1 MSEAPP
7 RSRGGPQFDAQ
18 PSPSEGY
25 RLGVDSE
32 REEHLLSLFTEWDKH
47 LLGKWSTW
55 REEAKQ
61 AYDFAAGH
69 QWDPKDRAA
78 MMDNQKIPVVFNITA
93 PTLDA
98 VAGAEIQNRQEVRY
112 YPRTPD
118 KTGVSDVLSQAADYV
133 NDECDGDQEDSEA
146 FYDCLICGVGWT
158 YTGPEIDGDKLSI
171 FKGRVDP
178 LEIMA
183 DASSR
188 KPNFD
193 DARYLKREWPM
204 SRDDFEDFVGS
215 IGRPDANPDGFA
227 DLDSGKRLT
236 IVNPTLRYTNGM
248 LGPGNGADEV
258 VVCEWQWWEKATRF
272 LSPMPHPTQSGVV
285 QLQKLTPEQHAQA
298 LSIKPDL
305 PSQPTT
311 EKVFYRAF
319 TADDSVLFEEE
330 LPEKMFRYRAI
341 TGKRDRNAGTWF
353 GLVRPMLDPQR
364 FMNKLYSEILHIVR
378 TNANGG
384 LMLEED
390 AVADIRKFESTWAAA
405 DKITWMKPGSLSNA
419 QGAKVLPKPTVTI
432 NPSLFQIMEFAR
444 DMVKACTGVNEE
456 ILGIVGRDQPG
467 VLEQQRKQAAYG
479 ILSAFFDAKRRY
491 QREQGRLLLAQIKIF
506 LPDDTLVRILDQ
518 GTAVYIPIARALTDA
533 EYDVVVDEAPAGPN
547 QKAKV
552 MAVLG
557 PLLPEMFASGI
568 IGAEQIADMLPFM
581 DIPASV
587 ADKLGQ
593 AIRQRAQAAQQP
605 SPQQQQMEQAQQVA
619 FAKEMQNKD
628 ADTQAKQAKAAKD
641 MATAQTTPAKLQ
653 MEGVKAMA
661 GVQSTRQELQMQ
673 REQHGQDMAMEGQK
687 NAQKMQQADQQHR
700 LRLAQ
705 SADQHGQRAEQAQQ
719 VHAAKLSRMQQE
731 QVQRGLD
738 AEAKQ
743 PGEAEA
749 DEP

>member
-1 MSEAPP
+1 MSEA
-7 RSRGGPQFDAQ
+7 RGPQFDTQAT
-18 PSPSEGY
+18 PAEGY
-25 RLGVDSE
+25 KPGVDSA
-32 REEHLLSLFTEWDKH
+32 READLLKRFADWDAL
-47 LLGKWSTW
+47 LLGKWSKW

-78 MMDNQKIPVVFNITA
+78 MEENQKIPVVFNITA

-118 KTGVSDVLSQAADYV
+118 KTGVSDVLSQAADYI
-133 NDECDGDQEDSEA
+133 NGECDGDQEDSEA

-158 YTGPEIDGDKLSI
+158 YTGPEIDGDRLSI

-183 DASSR
+183 DASAR

-193 DARYLKREWPM
+193 DGRYLKREWPM
-204 SRDDFEDFVGS
+204 SADDFEDFVMS
-215 IGRPDANPDGFA
+215 IGRPDAEPEGLA
-227 DLDSGKRLT
+227 GLDSGKRLT
-236 IVNPTLRYTNGM
+236 IVNPSLRYTNGM
-248 LGPGNGADEV
+248 LGGGVGNDEV
-258 VVCEWQWWEKATRF
+258 VVCEWQWWEKAPRF
-272 LSPMPHPTQSGVV
+272 LAPLPHPTQPGVI
-285 QLQKLTPEQHAQA
+285 QLSKLTPEQHADA
-298 LSIKPDL
+298 LSVKPDL

-319 TADDSVLFEEE
+319 TANETVLFEEE

-353 GLVRPMLDPQR
+353 GLVRAMTDPQR

-390 AVADIRKFESTWAAA
+390 AVADIRKFESTWAQA
-405 DKITWMKPGSLSNA
+405 DKITWMKPGALSNA
-419 QGAKVLPKPTVTI
+419 QGPKAQPKPTVSI

-456 ILGIVGRDQPG
+456 ILGIVGREQPG

-491 QREQGRLLLAQIKIF
+491 QREQGRLLLAQIKEF
-506 LPDDTLVRILDQ
+506 LPDDTLVRILDK
-518 GTAVYIPIARALTDA
+518 GTAMYIPVVKALGDHV

-557 PLLPEMFASGI
+557 PLLPEMFQAGI

-581 DIPASV
+581 DLPASV

-593 AIRQRAQAAQQP
+593 AIRQKSQSDQQG
-605 SPQQQQMEQAQQVA
+605 QQQQAQQQAQAQQVA
-619 FAKEMQNKD
+619 FGKEMDNKD
-628 ADTQAKQAKAAKD
+628 ADTAEKRARAAKAA
-641 MATAQTTPAKLQ
+641 AEAGSVPQKLQ
-653 MEGVKAMA
+653 MEGVKALA

-673 REQHGQDMAMEGQK
+673 REQHGQDMRLEGQK

-705 SADQHGQRAEQAQQ
+705 SQDQHAQRSVQAEQTHRMKISQAAQK
-719 VHAAKLSRMQQE
+719 AAQAGLEE
-731 QVQRGLD
+731 QG
-738 AEAKQ
+738 EQ
-743 PGEAEA
+743 PGANDEAGE
-749 DEP
+749 

>member
-1 MSEAPP
+1 MSEAH
-7 RSRGGPQFDAQ
+7 GPQFDAQ
-18 PSPSEGY
+18 ASPSEGY
-25 RLGVDSE
+25 KPGVDSA
-32 REEHLLSLFTEWDKH
+32 REEELLSRFAEWDKH
-47 LLGKWSTW
+47 LLSKWSQW
-55 REEAKQ
+55 REETKQ

-78 MMDNQKIPVVFNITA
+78 MEENQKIPVVFNITA

-112 YPRTPD
+112 YPRTQD
-118 KTGVSDVLSQAADYV
+118 KTGVADVLSQAADYI

-158 YTGPEIDGDKLSI
+158 YTGPEIDGDRLSI

-183 DASSR
+183 DASAR

-193 DARYLKREWPM
+193 DGRYLKREWPM
-204 SRDDFEDFVGS
+204 SRDDFEDFAAS
-215 IGRPDANPDGFA
+215 IGRPDASPDGFS
-227 DLDSGKRLT
+227 DLDSGKRVT
-236 IVNPTLRYTNGM
+236 IVNPQLRYTHGM

-258 VVCEWQWWEKATRF
+258 VVCEWQWWEKAPRF
-272 LSPMPHPTQSGVV
+272 LAALPHPTQPGVV
-285 QLQKLTPEQHAQA
+285 QLAKLSPDQHAQA
-298 LSIKPDL
+298 LKLKPDL

-319 TADDSVLFEEE
+319 TADDTVLFEEE

-405 DKITWMKPGSLSNA
+405 DKITWMKPGALSNA
-419 QGAKVLPKPTVTI
+419 QGSKVLPKPTVSI

-456 ILGIVGRDQPG
+456 ILGIVGREQPG

-491 QREQGRLLLAQIKIF
+491 QREQGRLLLAQIKAF
-506 LPDDTLVRILDQ
+506 LPDDTLVRIVDK
-518 GTAVYIPIARALTDA
+518 GTAIYIPVVRALQDF

-587 ADKLGQ
+587 ADALGQ

-605 SPQQQQMEQAQQVA
+605 SPQQQQIEQAQKIA
-619 FAKEMQNKD
+619 FSKEMDNKD
-628 ADTQAKQAKAAKD
+628 ADTAHKRAQAAKAA
-641 MATAQTTPAKLQ
+641 AEAQTAPAKLQ
-653 MEGVKAMA
+653 MEGVKAVA
-661 GVQSTRQELQMQ
+661 GVQSTRAELQMQ
-673 REQHGQDMAMEGQK
+673 REAHGQDMQQK
-687 NAQKMQQADQQHR
+687 GAAAVAKLVQGQQAHR
-700 LRLAQ
+700 LKLAQ
-705 SADQHGQRAEQAQQ
+705 SADQHDQQAQQAQQ

-731 QVQRGLD
+731 QVQRGLAD
-738 AEAKQ
+738 EAEQ
-743 PGEAEA
+743 PGDTDSEAGE
-749 DEP
+749 